1 MEWIVTTGGSVNE
14 AKELALDQLGVAA
27 EDADFEI
34 LVEPGRQLFGLRRI
48 PAKVRARVAP
58 VTPTPKAEPRRNQRR
73 DNKGSKQRS
82 TRPPQ
87 GDGNRGGKN
96 KPSPE
101 RSGKSGSGRSS
112 GASGKASDGQNKASG
127 GGIKGS
133 GGKSGSQGGREGGST
148 ESGAKKRTRRV
159 TGGKSAS
166 AESPATRTETGNNSG
181 VVSSPEE
188 SRRDEQAE
196 IEQRVVRRR
205 TIDPARA
212 AGAARTQEEDVVT
225 AEVSVEGQQAM
236 VGEFLEGLA
245 RSFGIDAS
253 AETPPVEEDA
263 FEVNLVGSNEE
274 LGLLIGPKGGHL
286 AAMHEVTKTML
297 QRRIPGTDRA
307 RVRVDVGGYR
317 AQRRIALEGYVTEL
331 VRGVKDSGVEKGLEP
346 MNSADR
352 KVVHDA
358 VNAVDGVRTISVGEE
373 PRRRVVIVPDVE

>member
-1 MEWIVTTGGSVNE
+1 MEWIVTTGGSVDE

-34 LVEPGRQLFGLRRI
+34 LAEPTRQLLGLRRS
-48 PAKVRARVAP
+48 PAKVRARVTPVAP
-58 VTPTPKAEPRRNQRR
+58 APKAEPRRNQRR
-73 DNKGSKQRS
+73 DNKGSKRGS
-82 TRPPQ
+82 SRPRQ
-87 GDGNRGGKN
+87 GGGSGRGDGRGKGK
-96 KPSPE
+96 PASE
-101 RSGKSGSGRSS
+101 RSGKPG
-112 GASGKASDGQNKASG
+112 GAGSG
-127 GGIKGS
+127 GGNSRGRGGQSKGAR
-133 GGKSGSQGGREGGST
+133 GGSGSQGGGEGRDA
-148 ESGAKKRTRRV
+148 EPGAKKRTRRV
-159 TGGKSAS
+159 TVGGSDDGQVAS
-166 AESPATRTETGNNSG
+166 ARTAPSNDTAVITEPGGSDGDT
-181 VVSSPEE
+181 
-188 SRRDEQAE
+188 QAE

-205 TIDPARA
+205 TIDPAKV

-263 FEVNLVGSNEE
+263 FEVNLAGSNEE

-297 QRRIPGTDRA
+297 QRRIPGADRA
-307 RVRVDVGGYR
+307 RIRVDVGGYR
-317 AQRRIALEGYVTEL
+317 ARRRAALEAYVTEL
-331 VRGVKDSGVEKGLEP
+331 VGGVKDSGVEKGLEP

-373 PRRRVVIVPDVE
+373 PRRRVVIVPDAQ